1 MLRHLF
7 IEQTI
12 ETIDAIIE
20 EMEDRTDRTD
30 FNQIVSSF
38 AEVREEILELEEED

>member
-12 ETIDAIIE
+12 ETIDIIIE
-20 EMEDRTDRTD
+20 EIEDRTDRTD
-30 FNQIVSSF
+30 FNQIVSNF
-38 AEVREEILELEEED
+38 AELREEILELEEED